1 MKKSLN
7 FVLVS
12 ALAVSLLSVT
22 AYADHTLHVEYPES
36 GAVHVESQPPYDYDH
51 PSAPPPSPVPT
62 EEVVSAEDR
71 PEEVPDAECTTS
83 PIENK
88 SRVSVW
94 YTPTEENN
102 NFTGF
107 DFWLQNTEDE
117 SDPWTKWTGEDAPS
131 KAGDKWCFLM
141 PNKDVLVEAVFTAP
155 TPIPSPEAIPQSNPT
170 PSQPTPVEEPESYT
184 PPTAEPV
191 VPKVLSETVTFGI
204 TNNGI
209 THRLTKNGLTQN
221 SQEGFHATVIS
232 LEAKDLS
239 NQNGLAAY
247 YSALEGKEADI
258 LVTYGIYSSKDLSYE
273 DNGKLTTLGWK
284 NVTSKKLD
292 KNAKIKALC
301 YNLIDGTYIIEG
313 EIDEFGNVT
322 LKDFIIRPTKTN
334 ITIYIER

>member
-1 MKKSLN
+1 MKKSFN

-12 ALAVSLLSVT
+12 ALAFSLLSVT
-22 AYADHTLHVEYPES
+22 AYASNTLHVEYPES
-36 GAVHVESQPPYDYDH
+36 GKVHVELSNPTD
-51 PSAPPPSPVPT
+51 APPSSARPEPT
-62 EEVVSAEDR
+62 EEVISATDAPCNDYTIEDI
-71 PEEVPDAECTTS
+71 EHNS
-83 PIENK
+83 P
-88 SRVSVW
+88 VSVW
-94 YTPTEENN
+94 YTSTEENN
-102 NFTGF
+102 NFNGF
-107 DFWLQNTEDE
+107 EFYLKNTEDDIDH
-117 SDPWTKWTGEDAPS
+117 SWTEWGGDNAPYHENSKWVFT
-131 KAGDKWCFLM
+131 M
-141 PNKDVLVEAVFTAP
+141 PNKDVLVRAVFTAP
-155 TPIPSPEAIPQSNPT
+155 TPIPSSEAIPQSNPA

-204 TNNGI
+204 TNNGP
-209 THRLTKNGLTQN
+209 TLGLTTNGLTLN
-221 SQEGFHATVIS
+221 SQERFSATVLN

-239 NQNGLAAY
+239 NQNRLAAY

-292 KNAKIKALC
+292 KNAKIKAVC
-301 YNLIDGTYIIEG
+301 YNTIDGTYIIEG

-322 LKDFIIRPTKTN
+322 LKDFIIRPAKTN

>member
-36 GAVHVESQPPYDYDH
+36 GEVHVGLSNPTDGPVS
-51 PSAPPPSPVPT
+51 SARPEPT
-62 EEVVSAEDR
+62 EEVISATDAPCSDYTIEDIER
-71 PEEVPDAECTTS
+71 NS
-83 PIENK
+83 P
-88 SRVSVW
+88 VSVW
-94 YTPTEENN
+94 YTSTEENN
-102 NFTGF
+102 NFNGF
-107 DFWLQNTEDE
+107 KFYLKNTED
-117 SDPWTKWTGEDAPS
+117 DIDHPWTEWGGDNAPYQENSKWVFS
-131 KAGDKWCFLM
+131 M
-141 PNKDVLVEAVFTAP
+141 PNKDVLVEAVFTLP
-155 TPIPSPEAIPQSNPT
+155 TPIPSPEAIPQSNPA

-221 SQEGFHATVIS
+221 SQEGFRAAVIS
-232 LEAKDLS
+232 LEAKDLT

-247 YSALEGKEADI
+247 YSALEGKEADV
-258 LVTYGIYSSKDLSYE
+258 LLTYGIYSSKDLSNE
-273 DNGKLTTLGWK
+273 DNGKRTTLGWK

-292 KNAKIKALC
+292 KNAKIKAVC
-301 YNLIDGTYIIEG
+301 YNIIDGTYIIEG

-322 LKDFIIRPTKTN
+322 LKDFIIRPAKTN

>member
-12 ALAVSLLSVT
+12 ALAFSLLSVT
-22 AYADHTLHVEYPES
+22 AYASNTLHVEYPES
-36 GAVHVESQPPYDYDH
+36 GAVHVELSNPTDGPVSSARPEPKVISATDRPADEPCDDYTIGDI
-51 PSAPPPSPVPT
+51 
-62 EEVVSAEDR
+62 EDR
-71 PEEVPDAECTTS
+71 S
-83 PIENK
+83 QI
-88 SRVSVW
+88 SVW
-94 YTPTEENN
+94 YTPTEGNN
-102 NFTGF
+102 NFSGF
-107 DFWLQNTEDE
+107 DFYLQNTKD
-117 SDPWTKWTGEDAPS
+117 DCDHDWDKWTEGAPT
-131 KAGDKWCFLM
+131 KENDKWVFTM
-141 PNKDVLVEAVFTAP
+141 PNKDVLVRAVFTAP
-155 TPIPSPEAIPQSNPT
+155 TPIPSPEAVPQSNPA

-258 LVTYGIYSSKDLSYE
+258 LVTYGINSSKDLSYE